1 MPDSDKKK
9 DWMQK
14 YSLTIAVKIMKR
26 ADQPLID
33 YILAKTQ
40 QDGITRSELIKAALK
55 EYMVNYPLTERKD
68 E

>member
-26 ADQPLID
+26 ADQSLID

-55 EYMVNYPLTERKD
+55 EYMVNHPLTERKA
-68 E
+68 